1 MNRDEFGILIA
12 ERLRDQLFAC
22 RQQWSASPINHFYID
37 DLLPAAIAQQIQE
50 AFPDSSTLMLRK
62 SIRELKYVSSQ
73 MDKHLP
79 ILEEITFAFQQ
90 PQVVELVSEIT
101 GIDSLEPDE
110 HLYAGGISVMG
121 HGHFLNPH
129 LDNSH
134 DKDRQRYRALNLLYY
149 VSPGWKLEN
158 GGNLEL
164 WPQGT
169 KGNPVTIVSNF
180 NRLAV
185 MVTNQHSWH
194 SVSKN
199 VSTDNRYC
207 VSNYYFSK
215 QPVAEKDYFHPT
227 SFRGR
232 PEEPIRDMVLQ
243 ADAAVR
249 GIIRSAIPKGV
260 AKTKHVYKKD

>member
-1 MNRDEFGILIA
+1 
-12 ERLRDQLFAC
+12 
-22 RQQWSASPINHFYID
+22 
-37 DLLPAAIAQQIQE
+37 
-50 AFPDSSTLMLRK
+50 
-62 SIRELKYVSSQ
+62 

-164 WPQGT
+164 WPQGK

-199 VSTDNRYC
+199 VNTDNRYC

-249 GIIRSAIPKGV
+249 GKIRSAIPKGV